1 VWSNGYDMPMP
12 VGVAS
17 THKVS
22 VRCWV
27 IGCVCSSRST
37 LSRRRCA
44 SAAEMVVDVELDV
57 ELDVG
62 ELVVDV
68 AAGTSAVVLVVASC
82 PVSGVDA
89 GRGGRGRGAPAT
101 QLGRQQQGELLP
113 SMVDTAVPSTFSTIA
128 TWSSSRKVM
137 TSPGMGAFPKPCE
150 SESAYPHL
158 SRE

>member
-1 VWSNGYDMPMP
+1 M
-12 VGVAS
+12 
-17 THKVS
+17 
-22 VRCWV
+22 

-89 GRGGRGRGAPAT
+89 GGAAEGEGPPRP

-128 TWSSSRKVM
+128 TLVVVAKGDDVAGHGR
-137 TSPGMGAFPKPCE
+137 
-150 SESAYPHL
+150 L
-158 SRE
+158 SQAL

>member
-1 VWSNGYDMPMP
+1 
-12 VGVAS
+12 
-17 THKVS
+17 
-22 VRCWV
+22 
-27 IGCVCSSRST
+27 
-37 LSRRRCA
+37 
-44 SAAEMVVDVELDV
+44 MVVDVELDV
-57 ELDVG
+57 ELDLG

-89 GRGGRGRGAPAT
+89 GGAAEGEGAPAT

-113 SMVDTAVPSTFSTIA
+113 SMVDTAVPSTFSTIP
-128 TWSSSRKVM
+128 TWSSSRKVT